1 MPAGLARAARRS
13 EDSSLANPSIGPVF
27 PSLANRQQRAMSEQA
42 WDTHPAAFRILPS
55 FQQHAPNPHEHWR
68 FLRSEGRDKNRARWT
83 VPKERSVVSLTARF
97 INNRCVELLGS
108 RNVNMNGPRLLTSI
122 CHIFQ
127 RPEPV
132 HGDYLFVKL

>member
-1 MPAGLARAARRS
+1 
-13 EDSSLANPSIGPVF
+13 
-27 PSLANRQQRAMSEQA
+27 MSEQA

-122 CHIFQ
+122 CPYSNGQNQCAVITSLENSNIAGLHFCISFGG
-127 RPEPV
+127 V
-132 HGDYLFVKL
+132 HENRLASGALTKSFRILAPAK